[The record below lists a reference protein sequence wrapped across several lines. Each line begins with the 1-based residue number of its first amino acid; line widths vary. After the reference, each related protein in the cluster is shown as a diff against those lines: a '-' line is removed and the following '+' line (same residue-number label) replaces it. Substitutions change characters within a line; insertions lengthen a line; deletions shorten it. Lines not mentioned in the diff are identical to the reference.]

1 MVFSSGKQKKRYLAD
16 INVTPFVDVMLV
28 LLVIF
33 MVTAPMMQ
41 QGIDVNLPKVASKSL
56 PARED
61 IMVVT
66 INAKREVFLNES
78 KINLNEFKEKF
89 PRIMENR
96 VNKDVFLK
104 ADKTVPY
111 GMVVEVMAEIK
122 KAGIERLGM
131 VTSQSEEKR

>member
-1 MVFSSGKQKKRYLAD
+1 MISGRSQKRRFLAD

-41 QGIDVNLPKVASKSL
+41 HGIDVNLPKVASKNL
-56 PARED
+56 PAKED
-61 IMVVT
+61 VLIIA
-66 INAKREVFLNES
+66 INAKNELFLNES
-78 KINLNEFKEKF
+78 KIGLNEFKEKF
-89 PRIMENR
+89 PKIMENR
-96 VNKDVFLK
+96 VSKDVFLK

-122 KAGIERLGM
+122 RAGIERLGM

>member
-1 MVFSSGKQKKRYLAD
+1 MVSSSNQRRRFLAD

-41 QGIDVNLPKVASKSL
+41 HGIDVNLPKVASKSL
-56 PARED
+56 PAKED
-61 IMVVT
+61 IMIVT
-66 INAKREVFLNES
+66 INAKKEIFLNES
-78 KINLNEFKEKF
+78 KMGLREFKDKF
-89 PRIMENR
+89 SNIMENR
-96 VNKDVFLK
+96 LNKDVFLK

-131 VTSQSEEKR
+131 VTTQLEEKK

>member
-1 MVFSSGKQKKRYLAD
+1 MISGRSQKRRFLAD
-16 INVTPFVDVMLV
+16 INVTPLVDVMLV

-41 QGIDVNLPKVASKSL
+41 HGIDVNLPKVASKNL
-56 PARED
+56 PAKED
-61 IMVVT
+61 VLIIA
-66 INAKREVFLNES
+66 INAKKELFLNES
-78 KINLNEFKEKF
+78 KIGLNEFKEKF
-89 PRIMENR
+89 PKIMENR
-96 VNKDVFLK
+96 VSKDVFLK

-122 KAGIERLGM
+122 RAGIERLGM

>member
-1 MVFSSGKQKKRYLAD
+1 MVTAGNQRRRFLAD

-41 QGIDVNLPKVASKSL
+41 HGIDVNLPRVASKSL
-56 PARED
+56 PAKED
-61 IMVVT
+61 IMVIT
-66 INAKREVFLNES
+66 INAKKEIFLNES
-78 KINLNEFKEKF
+78 KIGLQEFKEKF
-89 PRIMENR
+89 PKIMENR
-96 VNKDVFLK
+96 ISKDVFLK

-131 VTSQSEEKR
+131 VTSQYEEK

>member
-1 MVFSSGKQKKRYLAD
+1 MIAGRSQKRRLLSD

-41 QGIDVNLPKVASKSL
+41 HGIDVNLPKVASKNL
-56 PARED
+56 PAKED
-61 IMVVT
+61 VLIIT
-66 INAKREVFLNES
+66 INAKKELFLNES
-78 KINLNEFKEKF
+78 KIGLNEFKEKF
-89 PRIMENR
+89 PKIMENR
-96 VNKDVFLK
+96 VSKDVFLK

-122 KAGIERLGM
+122 RAGIERLGM
-131 VTSQSEEKR
+131 VTSPSEEKR

>member
-1 MVFSSGKQKKRYLAD
+1 MVFSSGKQKRRYLAD

-56 PARED
+56 PAREN

-96 VNKDVFLK
+96 VSKDVFLK

>member
-1 MVFSSGKQKKRYLAD
+1 MVFSSSKQKRRYLAD

-96 VNKDVFLK
+96 VSKDVFFK

>member
-1 MVFSSGKQKKRYLAD
+1 MITGKSQKRRFLAD

-41 QGIDVNLPKVASKSL
+41 HGIDVNLPKVASKNL
-56 PARED
+56 PAKED
-61 IMVVT
+61 VLIIA
-66 INAKREVFLNES
+66 INAKKELFLNES
-78 KINLNEFKEKF
+78 KIGLNEFKEKF
-89 PRIMENR
+89 PKIMENR
-96 VNKDVFLK
+96 VSKDVFLK

-122 KAGIERLGM
+122 RAGIERLGM

>member
-96 VNKDVFLK
+96 VSKDVFLK

>member
-1 MVFSSGKQKKRYLAD
+1 MISGRSQKRRFLSD

-41 QGIDVNLPKVASKSL
+41 HGIDVNLPKVASKNL
-56 PARED
+56 PAKED
-61 IMVVT
+61 VLIIA
-66 INAKREVFLNES
+66 INAKKELFLNES
-78 KINLNEFKEKF
+78 KIGLNEFKEKF
-89 PRIMENR
+89 PKIMENR
-96 VNKDVFLK
+96 VSKDVFLK

-122 KAGIERLGM
+122 RAGIERLGM

>member
-1 MVFSSGKQKKRYLAD
+1 MVSSSSQRRRFLAD

-41 QGIDVNLPKVASKSL
+41 HGIDVNLPKVASKSL
-56 PARED
+56 PAKED
-61 IMVVT
+61 VMVIT
-66 INAKREVFLNES
+66 INAKKEIFLNES
-78 KINLNEFKEKF
+78 KIGLKEFKEKF
-89 PRIMENR
+89 PKIMENR
-96 VNKDVFLK
+96 LNKDVFLK

-131 VTSQSEEKR
+131 VTSQLEEKR

>member
-1 MVFSSGKQKKRYLAD
+1 MISGRSQKRRFLAD

-41 QGIDVNLPKVASKSL
+41 HGIDVNLPKVASKNL
-56 PARED
+56 PAKED
-61 IMVVT
+61 VLIIT
-66 INAKREVFLNES
+66 INAKKELFLNES
-78 KINLNEFKEKF
+78 KIGLNEFKEKF
-89 PRIMENR
+89 PKIMENR
-96 VNKDVFLK
+96 VSKDVFLK

-122 KAGIERLGM
+122 RAGIERLGM

>member
-96 VNKDVFLK
+96 VSKDVFLK

-111 GMVVEVMAEIK
+111 GMVVELMAEIK

>member
-1 MVFSSGKQKKRYLAD
+1 MISGRSQKRRFLSD

-41 QGIDVNLPKVASKSL
+41 HGIDVNLPKVASKNL
-56 PARED
+56 PAKED
-61 IMVVT
+61 VLIIA
-66 INAKREVFLNES
+66 INAKKELFLNES
-78 KINLNEFKEKF
+78 KIGLNEFKEKF
-89 PRIMENR
+89 PKIMENR
-96 VNKDVFLK
+96 VSKDVFLK

-122 KAGIERLGM
+122 RAGIERLGM
-131 VTSQSEEKR
+131 VTSPSEEKR

>member
-1 MVFSSGKQKKRYLAD
+1 MISVSKQKRRFLSD

-41 QGIDVNLPKVASKSL
+41 HGIDVNLPKVASKNL
-56 PARED
+56 PAKED
-61 IMVVT
+61 VLIIA
-66 INAKREVFLNES
+66 INAKKELFLNES
-78 KINLNEFKEKF
+78 KIGLNEFKEKF
-89 PRIMENR
+89 PKIMENR
-96 VNKDVFLK
+96 VSKDVFLK

-122 KAGIERLGM
+122 RAGIERLGM

>member
-1 MVFSSGKQKKRYLAD
+1 MVSSGSQRRRFLAD

-41 QGIDVNLPKVASKSL
+41 HGIDVNLPKVASKSL
-56 PARED
+56 PAKED
-61 IMVVT
+61 VMIVT
-66 INAKREVFLNES
+66 INAKKEIFLNES
-78 KINLNEFKEKF
+78 KIGMNEFKEKF
-89 PRIMENR
+89 SKIMENR
-96 VNKDVFLK
+96 LNKDVFLK

-131 VTSQSEEKR
+131 VTTQFEEKK

>member
-1 MVFSSGKQKKRYLAD
+1 MDLSSNQRKRFLSE

-41 QGIDVNLPKVASKSL
+41 QGIDVNLPKVASKGLS
-56 PARED
+56 AKED
-61 IMVVT
+61 VMVVT
-66 INAKREVFLNES
+66 IDAKREIFLNES
-78 KINLNEFKEKF
+78 KIGFSEFKEKF
-89 PRIMENR
+89 QKIMENR
-96 VNKDVFLK
+96 LHKDVFLK
-104 ADKTVPY
+104 ADKSVPY

-122 KAGIERLGM
+122 KAGVERLGM

>member
-1 MVFSSGKQKKRYLAD
+1 MAPVGKQRRRFLAD

-41 QGIDVNLPKVASKSL
+41 HGIDVNLPQVASKSL
-56 PARED
+56 PAKED
-61 IMVVT
+61 IMIIT
-66 INAKREVFLNES
+66 INAKKEIFLNES
-78 KINLNEFKEKF
+78 KIGLREFKEKF

-96 VNKDVFLK
+96 ISKDVFLK

-131 VTSQSEEKR
+131 VTSQYEEKK

>member
-1 MVFSSGKQKKRYLAD
+1 MVFSSSKQKRRYLAD

-96 VNKDVFLK
+96 VSKDVFLK

>member
-1 MVFSSGKQKKRYLAD
+1 MISGRSQKRRFLAD

-41 QGIDVNLPKVASKSL
+41 HGIDVNLPKVASKNL
-56 PARED
+56 PAKED
-61 IMVVT
+61 VLIIA
-66 INAKREVFLNES
+66 INAKKELFLNES
-78 KINLNEFKEKF
+78 KIGLNEFKEKF
-89 PRIMENR
+89 PKIMENR
-96 VNKDVFLK
+96 VSKDVFLK

-122 KAGIERLGM
+122 RAGIERLGM